1 MLSTAQRWA
10 LQEQE
15 PSRPGRQSTAPLAKT
30 HLPFPPLPFRESQAP
45 PPLPTRSVILF
56 SCLAKSLAPLRL
68 LSASFRS
75 CGPAAARRPGLSRSL
90 HAPFFPLAPNG
101 RSCVPKPG
109 LPRGL
114 TRWGRSG
121 FLLRASQE
129 HYGRARSWLRPPA
142 PASLVRSW
150 DWRRP
155 RGRERERGGTRPPV
169 RAQTAAAAA
178 LAAMAERRAFAQK
191 ISR

>member
-1 MLSTAQRWA
+1 MGAAGTRTRPSWA
-10 LQEQE
+10 AEHSPPRQN
-15 PSRPGRQSTAPLAKT
+15 PSSISSPSFSGKPSSPSAPHAFCNFIFLPRQVAGP
-30 HLPFPPLPFRESQAP
+30 
-45 PPLPTRSVILF
+45 
-56 SCLAKSLAPLRL
+56 SLAAFCV
-68 LSASFRS
+68 LSFVWTRGSE
-75 CGPAAARRPGLSRSL
+75 AARTSFSLPPRPILPLGSKRPQLRSE
-90 HAPFFPLAPNG
+90 A
-101 RSCVPKPG
+101 R

-114 TRWGRSG
+114 KLWGRSG

-129 HYGRARSWLRPPA
+129 HYGRARSRLRPPA
-142 PASLVRSW
+142 PASPVRSW